1 MSKYQLSDLLNE
13 ISGTGR
19 IGTYLATYRE
29 LVNVADQAKEDGIR
43 VKELGMSGDSK
54 VPFEFEFYP
63 ENSDPFTVYPYKFD
77 PQDEDPMQE
86 VPFSIGGKPSA
97 MRAAKEILGKG
108 AYSNK
113 EYEEGV
119 KYLDD
124 SGDKVTGRLRGKDI
138 DETEDKKE
146 IKEEEGFTEVSE
158 KEVRF
163 HLDAYR
169 AGTIDGD
176 DLAQAIEEIVFGEIK
191 APGMNSDADFEREKR
206 MQMGMREEDSVNE
219 EMAPT
224 GIGISQKQLDDLKKL
239 GAISGLE
246 VTVQDKDGSNV
257 RKVDYTLTNT
267 DFEKDEDDIDFVNED
282 LQNHF
287 GRFMK
292 DYQ

>member
-124 SGDKVTGRLRGKDI
+124 SGDEVTGRLRGKDI

-146 IKEEEGFTEVSE
+146 MKEEEGFTEVNE
-158 KEVRF
+158 KEIRF

-176 DLAQAIEEIVFGEIK
+176 DLAQAIEEIVFGDIK
-191 APGMNSDADFEREKR
+191 APGMEESESLDEAISDDQIRKALAGANAQPREIDQYMDSLKR
-206 MQMGMREEDSVNE
+206 AGDKFDS
-219 EMAPT
+219 
-224 GIGISQKQLDDLKKL
+224 LDDYIEDFGEYVANK
-239 GAISGLE
+239 GLE
-246 VTVQDKDGSNV
+246 
-257 RKVDYTLTNT
+257 
-267 DFEKDEDDIDFVNED
+267 E
-282 LQNHF
+282 HF
-287 GRFMK
+287 KRFM
-292 DYQ
+292 

>member
-29 LVNVADQAKEDGIR
+29 LVNAADQAKEDGIR

-97 MRAAKEILGKG
+97 MRAAKEILGQG

-119 KYLDD
+119 KYLDN
-124 SGDKVTGRLRGKDI
+124 SGDEVTGRLRGKDI

-191 APGMNSDADFEREKR
+191 APGMFIDDKEWEKE
-206 MQMGMREEDSVNE
+206 MGRDVKEDSVNE
-219 EMAPT
+219 ELGPT
-224 GIGISQKQLDDLKKL
+224 GIGISGDQLKDLIKL
-239 GAISGLE
+239 GAISGVE
-246 VTVQDKDGSNV
+246 VYVQDKDGSNV

-267 DFEKDEDDIDFVNED
+267 DFEKDPDDIDYVDED
-282 LQNHF
+282 LSEHF
-287 GRFMK
+287 KRFM
-292 DYQ
+292 

>member
-29 LVNVADQAKEDGIR
+29 LVNAADQAKEDGIR

-97 MRAAKEILGKG
+97 MRAAKEILGQG

-113 EYEEGV
+113 EYEEAV

-124 SGDKVTGRLRGKDI
+124 SGDEVTGKLRGKDI

-146 IKEEEGFTEVSE
+146 MKEEEGFTEVSE
-158 KEVRF
+158 KEIRF
-163 HLDAYR
+163 HLDAYK

-191 APGMNSDADFEREKR
+191 APGM
-206 MQMGMREEDSVNE
+206 EESESLDE
-219 EMAPT
+219 ELAPT
-224 GIGISQKQLDDLKKL
+224 GIGISGDQLKNLIKL
-239 GAISGLE
+239 GAISGVE
-246 VTVQDKDGSNV
+246 VYVQDKDGSNV

-267 DFEKDEDDIDFVNED
+267 DFEKDPDDIDYVDED
-282 LQNHF
+282 LSEHF
-287 GRFMK
+287 KRFM
-292 DYQ
+292 